1 MKTCLIFLCAVM
13 SSPAAFG
20 APGGVLEKVTKIQVD
35 PTVVEHSDKIDDEIA
50 ASLVRYNLR
59 AAIHAAHIEE
69 GESAI
74 HAHIVL
80 DGFSSEST
88 ARRVLLD
95 VGSGQDLCSVD
106 GRLVIVDAE
115 GKELAN
121 IKIHVHGRAVFADAE
136 AHPVFADGRKASSD
150 LEKRL
155 LREIE
160 ALK

>member
-1 MKTCLIFLCAVM
+1 MRIFRLFLFVFVT
-13 SSPAAFG
+13 SSAALG
-20 APGGVLEKVTKIQVD
+20 APRGVLENITKIQVD
-35 PTVVEHSDKIDDEIA
+35 PTVVEHPDKIDDEIA

-59 AAIHAAHIEE
+59 AAIHSAHIEE
-69 GESAI
+69 GVSPV

-88 ARRVLLD
+88 TRKVLLD
-95 VGSGQDLCSVD
+95 MGSGQDLCTVD
-106 GRLVIVDAE
+106 GRLVIVDAG

-136 AHPVFADGRKASSD
+136 ANPVFADGRNPTSD
-150 LEKRL
+150 LERRL